1 MHVAL
6 LVEHR
11 FLEPEVSVQ
20 TSLFTK
26 IRSNHTNHTL
36 KSLVGDP
43 TGMGR
48 GLWCCTLL
56 EEMLRAGDKEMLR
69 AGDKE
74 EMLIKA
80 SKVTTSSD
88 GTCIC

>member
-56 EEMLRAGDKEMLR
+56 EEMLRAGDKE
-69 AGDKE
+69 